1 MFARKDVLSGAAFA
15 VLFLSTGIAAQTPAS
30 NGVSEATIA
39 GANEKYRIGYQD
51 VISVQID
58 RHQDMNQTVPVSPD
72 GTITLF
78 RLEKPIVAVCKTEF
92 ELAQDLKEAFGEK
105 ILRNPLV
112 RVTVTEQRSQP
123 VTVIGSVEKPNT
135 YFLTRR
141 LHLLELLGLAGG
153 PNKDAGTRLILVR
166 SGAQSVCRKPDAP
179 ADDTL
184 TVYDMK
190 IRDIIEGKTTFWIK
204 PGDAVS
210 VLSSDVIYV
219 YGNVNKQG
227 AYRISE
233 PITLRQAIATAE
245 GFKSAAKKDKIR
257 VLRRRE
263 GTSERDETIYDLNK
277 IDKGEIKDP
286 YLEPNDIVAVSED
299 RAKSI
304 LLGFVESLKGT
315 IPNAIYRIP

>member
-1 MFARKDVLSGAAFA
+1 MSKNRLILCLAFA
-15 VLFLSTGIAAQTPAS
+15 LMLTGQVLAQVTQPSTTTVATAAPQ
-30 NGVSEATIA
+30 NDR
-39 GANEKYRIGYQD
+39 YRIGYRD
-51 VISVQID
+51 VVNVQID
-58 RHQDMNQTVPVSPD
+58 RHADMNQVVPVSPD
-72 GTITLF
+72 GTINLF
-78 RLEKPIVAVCKTEF
+78 RLDRPIIAVCKTEA
-92 ELAQDLKEAFGEK
+92 ELAKDLQAAFGEK

-123 VTVIGSVEKPNT
+123 VTIIGAVTNPNT
-135 YFLTRR
+135 YYLTRR
-141 LHLLELLGLAGG
+141 VHLLELLGMAGG
-153 PNKDAGTRLILVR
+153 PNKEAGTRLVLVR
-166 SGAQSVCRKPDAP
+166 SAAQSVCRKPDEVV

-190 IRDIIEGKTTFWIK
+190 IRDVIQGKTTFWIQ

-210 VLSSDVIYV
+210 VLDSDIIYV

-245 GFKSAAKKDKIR
+245 GFKGAAKKDKIR

-263 GTSERDETIYDLNK
+263 GTAERDEIIYDLNQ
-277 IDKGEIKDP
+277 IDKGKIKDP

-299 RAKSI
+299 KVKSI
-304 LLGFVESLKGT
+304 LNGFVESIRNT
-315 IPNAIYRIP
+315 IPNTIYRIP

>member
-1 MFARKDVLSGAAFA
+1 MSQNKLLTGLALSFM
-15 VLFLSTGIAAQTPAS
+15 LILSVSGQTALPSDKTVAS
-30 NGVSEATIA
+30 SPS
-39 GANEKYRIGYQD
+39 NEKYRIGYQD

-58 RHQDMNQTVPVSPD
+58 RHADMNQTVPVSPD
-72 GTITLF
+72 GTINLF
-78 RLEKPIVAVCKTEF
+78 RLERPIVAVCKTEA
-92 ELAQDLKEAFGEK
+92 ELAEDLRAAFGEK

-123 VTVIGSVEKPNT
+123 VTVIGSVEKPNI
-135 YFLTRR
+135 YYLTRR

-153 PNKDAGTRLILVR
+153 ANKEAGTRLILVR
-166 SGAQSVCRKPDAP
+166 SGAQSVCRKPDDP
-179 ADDTL
+179 VDDTL

-190 IRDIIEGKTTFWIK
+190 IRDILEGKTTFWVK

-210 VLSSDVIYV
+210 VLTSDIIYV

-227 AYRISE
+227 AYKVSE

-245 GFKSAAKKDKIR
+245 GFKSAARKDKIR

-263 GTSERDETIYDLNK
+263 GATEREEIIYDLNQ
-277 IDKGEIKDP
+277 IDKGKIKDP
-286 YLEPNDIVAVSED
+286 YLEPNDMVAVSED
-299 RAKSI
+299 KVKSI
-304 LLGFVESLKGT
+304 LLGFVDSLKGT